1 MFLKGP
7 MKAIVI
13 PDDDLKL
20 LERRFGPGVRQMGSW
35 NSDGVFSY
43 SSIPIAALERAA
55 ESLDDP
61 TVAEAFSRLKET
73 PERTKPF
80 IELLQ
85 SFGPVL
91 VDQIV
96 AAYRECDLT
105 SLCYVERQR
114 ADQNISFTPN

>member
-1 MFLKGP
+1 

-20 LERRFGPGVRQMGSW
+20 LEKRFGPAVRRMGSW

-43 SSIPIAALERAA
+43 SSVPMAAVEKAA

-61 TVAEAFSRLKET
+61 AAAEVFSRLQET
-73 PERTKPF
+73 PERTTTF

-85 SFGPVL
+85 SFGPAL
-91 VDQIV
+91 VDKIV
-96 AAYRECDLT
+96 VAYRECD
-105 SLCYVERQR
+105 R
-114 ADQNISFTPN
+114 DQFVLHQGTPTDQKISFRPN

>member
-1 MFLKGP
+1 MFSP

-20 LERRFGPGVRQMGSW
+20 LEKRFGPGVRRMGSW

-43 SSIPIAALERAA
+43 SSVPIAAVERAA

-61 TVAEAFSRLKET
+61 TIAEAFLRLKET
-73 PERTKPF
+73 PERTRPF

-85 SFGPVL
+85 SFGPAL
-91 VDQIV
+91 VDKIV
-96 AAYRECDLT
+96 VAYRQCDLDLSVLHRET
-105 SLCYVERQR
+105 SG
-114 ADQNISFTPN
+114 DQKISFRPN

>member
-1 MFLKGP
+1 

-13 PDDDLKL
+13 PDEDLKR
-20 LERRFGPGVRQMGSW
+20 LERRFGPGVRQMGAW

-43 SSIPIAALERAA
+43 SSVPIAAVERAT

-61 TVAEAFSRLKET
+61 TVSTALCRLKET

-85 SFGPVL
+85 AFGPAL
-91 VDQIV
+91 VEKIV
-96 AAYRECDLT
+96 AAYRECAPFASPAQRTRSAT
-105 SLCYVERQR
+105 SEV
-114 ADQNISFTPN
+114 